1 MKHDHDHPHPHDHGH
16 SHGEPHDHPAEQTA
30 QTLPVDAGSQALEEA
45 LRSSFFIVKLAMLVM
60 VLVFLGSGFFTV
72 GPQEKAVILR
82 FGRPVGE
89 GQKALLSAGLHWS
102 FPYPIDEVVKIPI
115 TESQVITSTVGW
127 YFTTPEQELSG
138 EEQPP
143 GAGLNPAIDGYL
155 ITADKNIVHSR
166 ATIHYHIV
174 DPLHYVFDFTNAAGA
189 VQDAL
194 NNALVSTAAHFNV
207 DAIYPD
213 NLTFQDAVLQKFSD
227 LADQE
232 NLGIALELGDVR
244 SIPPRQLTAVFAAV
258 TTARENRSKLLDDAR
273 SYQNKVLSDS
283 TAQSVSIT
291 NLAATDRDNYVKSL
305 KADAK
310 RFTDLLPE
318 FEKYPNL
325 FAQQQLVLAMGQIL
339 TNVQDKMFL
348 PEREDGK
355 PRELRLMLNRE
366 PPQKKPAAG
375 Q

>member
-1 MKHDHDHPHPHDHGH
+1 MKHDHDHPHPHEPGHEHG
-16 SHGEPHDHPAEQTA
+16 HDHPAESAPQA
-30 QTLPVDAGSQALEEA
+30 LPMDAGSQALEEA
-45 LRSSFFIVKLAMLVM
+45 LRSSFFIVKLAMVVM

-82 FGRPVGE
+82 FGRPVGD

-138 EEQPP
+138 EELPP

-189 VQDAL
+189 VQNAL
-194 NNALVSTAAHFNV
+194 NNALVSTAARFNV

-244 SIPPRQLTAVFAAV
+244 SIPPRQLTGVFAAV

-283 TAQSVSIT
+283 TAQSASVT
-291 NLAATDRDNYVKSL
+291 NLAATERDNFVKSL

-318 FEKYPNL
+318 YEKYPNL

>member
-1 MKHDHDHPHPHDHGH
+1 MKHDHDHPHPHEPGH
-16 SHGEPHDHPAEQTA
+16 PHGEPHDHAAGQAA
-30 QTLPVDAGSQALEEA
+30 QALPVDAGSQALEEA
-45 LRSSFFIVKLAMLVM
+45 LRSSFFIVKLAMVVM

-89 GQKALLSAGLHWS
+89 GQKALLSAGLHWA

-115 TESQVITSTVGW
+115 TESQVISSTVGW

-138 EEQPP
+138 EELPP
-143 GAGLNPAIDGYL
+143 GQGLNPAIDGYL

-189 VQDAL
+189 VQNAL
-194 NNALVSTAAHFNV
+194 NNALVSTAARFNV

-213 NLTFQDAVLQKFSD
+213 NLTFQDAVLSKFSD

-244 SIPPRQLTAVFAAV
+244 SIPPRQLTAVFAQV
-258 TTARENRSKLLDDAR
+258 TTARENRNKLLDDAR
-273 SYQNKVLSDS
+273 SYQNKVLSES
-283 TAQSVSIT
+283 TAHAVTIT

-325 FAQQQLVLAMGQIL
+325 FAQQQLVLAMGRVL

>member
-1 MKHDHDHPHPHDHGH
+1 MNHDHDHPHPHEPGH
-16 SHGEPHDHPAEQTA
+16 RHGEPHDPAAGQPVQA
-30 QTLPVDAGSQALEEA
+30 LPVDAGSQALEEA
-45 LRSSFFIVKLAMLVM
+45 LRSSFFIVKLAMVVM

-115 TESQVITSTVGW
+115 TESQIISSTVGW

-138 EEQPP
+138 EELPP

-155 ITADKNIVHSR
+155 ITADKNIIHSR

-194 NNALVSTAAHFNV
+194 NNALVSTAARFNV

-213 NLTFQDAVLQKFSD
+213 NAAFQDAVLQRFSD

-232 NLGIALELGDVR
+232 NLGISLELGDVR

-273 SYQNKVLSDS
+273 SYQNKVLSES
-283 TAQSVSIT
+283 TAQSVTIT

-318 FEKYPNL
+318 YEKYPNL
-325 FAQQQLVLAMGQIL
+325 FSQQQLVLAMGQIL

-366 PPQKKPAAG
+366 PPQKKSAAG

>member
-1 MKHDHDHPHPHDHGH
+1 MNHDHNHPHPHDHGH
-16 SHGEPHDHPAEQTA
+16 SHGESHDHSAEPAA
-30 QTLPVDAGSQALEEA
+30 LALPVDAGSQALAEA
-45 LRSSFFIVKLAMLVM
+45 LRSSFFIVKLAMVVM